1 MDSGSINL
9 LLDAKT
15 EYGKQ
20 LANILKAPILRI
32 IKSVYNDAD
41 ALCHQEN
48 TTDNVLMVFQ
58 DNLSRIPKWDT
69 GRIKKEYDI
78 ISKKEGGDWLDDL
91 LKIIYITHIKILTI
105 VSQAKKGAKIQINAP
120 TGTQFIHLVLTEVA
134 REIWKCPYLCCT
146 NVTKT
151 EYQKNMREVESII
164 TSCIDET
171 IRKQLPVK
179 KIVTEYLEP
188 QLGPPQSELT
198 LTHTPTPIIK
208 KTSIVEPAREP
219 FKPVK
224 IKQKPVPFTLN
235 YKPTPGGLKHSG
247 TSVPRHSEAQ
257 PEGWAYNRVSTVQ
270 PTSTLPIPSKE
281 SHLENRGITPK
292 QSSLKNTKSLRELLK
307 NGNANP
313 RPIASTSTHIPPE
326 DLDLP
331 DDLEEI
337 DVKKP
342 SSQATGQTTHV
353 QEPEPEP
360 AKELVQDQ
368 EPEPA
373 KELVQDQEPEPA
385 KELVQD
391 PTKEPVL
398 ESEPE
403 PAKEPVQEPENV
415 NEPEPKIP
423 DSKTD
428 SVNGIESSL
437 SDVLEDID
445 LEPVTIKQ
453 QMSQTPTNNQ
463 TTHNNSNNNKGG
475 FTIDTLDNLDIELEE
490 PEDIDLRSLQQ
501 SKKEVKEPSPKKPF
515 VFFND

>member
-20 LANILKAPILRI
+20 LANILKAPIQRI
-32 IKSVYNDAD
+32 IKSVYNDAES
-41 ALCHQEN
+41 LCHQEN

-105 VSQAKKGAKIQINAP
+105 VSHAKKGAKIQINAP

-164 TSCIDET
+164 TACIDET

-188 QLGPPQSELT
+188 QLSAPE
-198 LTHTPTPIIK
+198 PTPIIK

-219 FKPVK
+219 FKSVK
-224 IKQKPVPFTLN
+224 IKPKPSAP
-235 YKPTPGGLKHSG
+235 PT
-247 TSVPRHSEAQ
+247 
-257 PEGWAYNRVSTVQ
+257 VSQ
-270 PTSTLPIPSKE
+270 PIPSKE

-313 RPIASTSTHIPPE
+313 RSTTSTIANLG
-326 DLDLP
+326 DADFDLP

-337 DVKKP
+337 DVKKQ
-342 SSQATGQTTHV
+342 SSQATTQILPEPEPEQDKAPESEPEQDKAPEPEPEQDKAPEPEPEQIKEPS
-353 QEPEPEP
+353 QEPEPEQI
-360 AKELVQDQ
+360 KEPSQ
-368 EPEPA
+368 EP
-373 KELVQDQEPEPA
+373 
-385 KELVQD
+385 
-391 PTKEPVL
+391 
-398 ESEPE
+398 
-403 PAKEPVQEPENV
+403 EPVQEPEAPIKD
-415 NEPEPKIP
+415 PEPPNP
-423 DSKTD
+423 DNKED
-428 SVNGIESSL
+428 AIKGIESSL

-453 QMSQTPTNNQ
+453 QVSQPPTNNQ
-463 TTHNNSNNNKGG
+463 TTNQNNKKGG
-475 FTIDTLDNLDIELEE
+475 FTIDSLDNLDIELEE
-490 PEDIDLRSLQQ
+490 PEDIDLRALQQ
-501 SKKEVKEPSPKKPF
+501 TKKEVKEPTPKKPF

>member
-32 IKSVYNDAD
+32 IKSVYNDAES
-41 ALCHQEN
+41 LCHQEN

-58 DNLSRIPKWDT
+58 DNLSRIPKWDI
-69 GRIKKEYDI
+69 GRIRKEYDI

-134 REIWKCPYLCCT
+134 RETWKCPYLCCT

-164 TSCIDET
+164 TACIDET

-188 QLGPPQSELT
+188 QLNTPQPEPT
-198 LTHTPTPIIK
+198 PTHTPTPTPIIK
-208 KTSIVEPAREP
+208 KTSIVEPTAAPFCKP
-219 FKPVK
+219 FKSVK
-224 IKQKPVPFTLN
+224 VKQKP
-235 YKPTPGGLKHSG
+235 
-247 TSVPRHSEAQ
+247 AQ
-257 PEGWAYNRVSTVQ
+257 PA
-270 PTSTLPIPSKE
+270 PALPIPPKE

-292 QSSLKNTKSLRELLK
+292 QSSLKNTKSLRALLK

-313 RPIASTSTHIPPE
+313 RPITSTSTNLSDA

-342 SSQATGQTTHV
+342 SSQPEPEPV
-353 QEPEPEP
+353 KEPEPEP
-360 AKELVQDQ
+360 IQEPIKEPELEPIQEPVK
-368 EPEPA
+368 EPEP
-373 KELVQDQEPEPA
+373 
-385 KELVQD
+385 
-391 PTKEPVL
+391 T
-398 ESEPE
+398 
-403 PAKEPVQEPENV
+403 
-415 NEPEPKIP
+415 IP
-423 DSKTD
+423 DSKAD

-445 LEPVTIKQ
+445 LEPVAIKQ
-453 QMSQTPTNNQ
+453 QISQPLPANNQ
-463 TTHNNSNNNKGG
+463 TTTLNNSNKNKGG
-475 FTIDTLDNLDIELEE
+475 FTIDSLDNLDIEMEE

-501 SKKEVKEPSPKKPF
+501 TKKEVKEQSPKKPF

>member
-69 GRIKKEYDI
+69 GRIKREYDI

-188 QLGPPQSELT
+188 QLGPPEPA
-198 LTHTPTPIIK
+198 PTPIIK

-270 PTSTLPIPSKE
+270 PTPTLPIPSKE

-307 NGNANP
+307 NGNAHP
-313 RPIASTSTHIPPE
+313 RPIASINTHIPTD

-342 SSQATGQTTHV
+342 SSQPEPV
-353 QEPEPEP
+353 EVKEPEPEP
-360 AKELVQDQ
+360 IQEPVEVK
-368 EPEPA
+368 EPEPEPIQEQVEV
-373 KELVQDQEPEPA
+373 KQPEPEPIQEQVEV
-385 KELVQD
+385 K
-391 PTKEPVL
+391 
-398 ESEPE
+398 EPE
-403 PAKEPVQEPENV
+403 PEPIQEQVEV
-415 NEPEPKIP
+415 KDPEPTPTNIENKAAAI
-423 DSKTD
+423 KE
-428 SVNGIESSL
+428 IESSL

-445 LEPVTIKQ
+445 LVPIAIK
-453 QMSQTPTNNQ
+453 SQPPANNQ
-463 TTHNNSNNNKGG
+463 TATLNNSNSNKGG
-475 FTIDTLDNLDIELEE
+475 FAIDSLDNLDIELEE

-501 SKKEVKEPSPKKPF
+501 TKKEVKEPTPKKPF